1 VVVVV
6 VVVVEEEEEEDGD
19 AEVFAFLEEDDLD
32 VAALFFGMICEQAG
46 SGQGRKE
53 GGVVPKSMIK
63 GAGCGEVLGG
73 SNKLKLKC

>member
-1 VVVVV
+1 MVVVV

-46 SGQGRKE
+46 MEAGRAGAAGGRVLFSFLDRGQVE
-53 GGVVPKSMIK
+53 G
-63 GAGCGEVLGG
+63 
-73 SNKLKLKC
+73 